1 MCPFA
6 IARLGF
12 KYLRI
17 NFLLMP
23 GHPFK
28 KPRLV
33 AFNRVE
39 IFGLHKDWCANLTAL
54 ALVIMECVNIA
65 RAGWTVGWGAR
76 LIQGPGCDND
86 GAATKGNP
94 VITLEK
100 SEPGTNALS
109 GTYACPSWQLD
120 ILCVQTG
127 PAVSNVGVVPTPP
140 LGIGIFHRSVYGSLD
155 PVKITLLL

>member
-1 MCPFA
+1 MLLIPCRGRFMCPFA
-6 IARLGF
+6 IAELGF

-17 NFLLMP
+17 IFLLMP

-28 KPRLV
+28 KSRLV

-76 LIQGPGCDND
+76 PIQGPDHDNV
-86 GAATKGNP
+86 GATTKGNHI
-94 VITLEK
+94 ITL
-100 SEPGTNALS
+100 G
-109 GTYACPSWQLD
+109 
-120 ILCVQTG
+120 
-127 PAVSNVGVVPTPP
+127 
-140 LGIGIFHRSVYGSLD
+140 
-155 PVKITLLL
+155 